1 MTLKKAVTTTAED
14 FLKRD
19 PEMPRWLWATA
30 SLAILCSPILPG
42 VILLR
47 WIGFKPP
54 ERNPNYRRPGR

>member
-1 MTLKKAVTTTAED
+1 MDLKKAIATTAED

-19 PEMPRWLWATA
+19 PEMPRTMWLAA

-42 VILLR
+42 VVLLR

-54 ERNPNYRRPGR
+54 VRNPDYRGPKR